1 MIRLYPG
8 FLFAA
13 VAVVHGQT
21 ALDPADVLRR
31 ARANINAATA
41 RLPKYACVQTIDR
54 AYYAPAMPNH
64 GDPSCGQM
72 AADKKKN
79 PLRLDVSDRLRLD
92 VAQGEEREID
102 SWAGAGRFD
111 TADIDRIVNRG
122 PIGTGSFGGYLVDIF
137 NNNATKYAYLGEK
150 TRDGS
155 HVLVYGYAVTQ
166 SASHYRV
173 QFASPEGD
181 AWWTTPYSGTFEVD
195 PLSLEIGRITLQTA
209 ELPAKTGLCEA
220 DSTLDYQRLQIGD
233 GSFLLPRQSQIRL
246 ILRDGRETE
255 NEIGFTNCREY
266 QAQSVVHFD
275 APSAAPA
282 AAAEATEKLRA
293 PLPPGLA
300 VELRLT
306 TPIDT
311 DTAAAGDAV
320 SAAVL
325 RAVHPPRSTDILI
338 PAGAVVHGRLSLVER
353 HLLPIAHV
361 MVAITWESLET
372 DGEPSP
378 FAARL
383 EGKNGTASV
392 VTSLAGTMQPKTP
405 IPDGPPNSF
414 VFLGEKR
421 HVMDAGAASFWVTG
435 DAPAAAAK

>member
-21 ALDPADVLRR
+21 APDPADVLRR

-102 SWAGAGRFD
+102 SWAGAARFD
-111 TADIDRIVNRG
+111 TADIGRIVNRG

-173 QFASPEGD
+173 QFAMPEGD

-195 PLSLEIGRITLQTA
+195 PVSLEIGRITLQTA

-255 NEIGFTNCREY
+255 IEIGFTDCREY
-266 QAQSVVHFD
+266 QAESVVHFD
-275 APSAAPA
+275 APSAAPV

-325 RAVHPPRSTDILI
+325 RAVHPPRSTGILI
-338 PAGAVVHGRLSLVER
+338 PAGAVAHGRLSLVER
-353 HLLPIAHV
+353 HLLPIAYV
-361 MVAITWESLET
+361 MVGIAWESLET

-378 FAARL
+378 FAAIL
-383 EGKNGTASV
+383 DEGGAGDSSVHGGGTLPVRTRIQIGRANTFSFPFEKHHV
-392 VTSLAGTMQPKTP
+392 IAAGTVSGWTTV
-405 IPDGPPNSF
+405 DRPP
-414 VFLGEKR
+414 GK
-421 HVMDAGAASFWVTG
+421 
-435 DAPAAAAK
+435 